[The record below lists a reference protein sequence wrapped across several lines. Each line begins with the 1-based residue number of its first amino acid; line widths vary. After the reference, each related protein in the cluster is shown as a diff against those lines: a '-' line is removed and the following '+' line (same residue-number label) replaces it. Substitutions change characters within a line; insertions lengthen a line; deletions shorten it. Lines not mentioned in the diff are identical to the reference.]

1 MLIFYACIPQGAY
14 VVLYTKL
21 KWLSR
26 DSLVILTTLCSV
38 TPETQGGVGDTI
50 PHLTYMSTL
59 SGEKERKGKRSEGA
73 ARQFRHHGSADDHTL
88 PHWFAVLVGGGEV
101 G

>member
-1 MLIFYACIPQGAY
+1 MVEPRQPRYPDNT
-14 VVLYTKL
+14 VLGY
-21 KWLSR
+21 SG
-26 DSLVILTTLCSV
+26 DA
-38 TPETQGGVGDTI
+38 GGVGDTI

-88 PHWFAVLVGGGEV
+88 PHWFAVLVGGGGEV